1 MSKKSRRRN
10 KLLLAGAAL
19 FGASKLGMLGGKTAA
34 AGATSSNVV
43 GKTDAFKKSFVKP
56 KVEKK
61 VEYIT
66 KKVKTKDIPGKKGKD
81 VISSG
86 PFKMFGITSTEP
98 KFSKESVAAF
108 KKSNEAQKNRRSKS
122 IFGINIDSLKSKIAS
137 AAENRAAK
145 KDAFN
150 LKVKANNA
158 KIKNPGSFFNNK
170 GTMVKARG
178 GGMARNKP
186 TKLY

>member
-1 MSKKSRRRN
+1 MSKKSRKRN

-19 FGASKLGMLGGKTAA
+19 FGASKLGMLGGKSTA
-34 AGATSSNVV
+34 SNIV
-43 GKTDAFKKSFVKP
+43 GKTPAFRKSVTEASKKPLSKGPLLGAKDIVK
-56 KVEKK
+56 KK
-61 VEYIT
+61 
-66 KKVKTKDIPGKKGKD
+66 IPGKIGKD

-86 PFKMFGITSTEP
+86 PFKMFGVTKTGP

-122 IFGINIDSLKSKIAS
+122 IFGINIDSLKSKIAK
-137 AAENRAAK
+137 AAENRTAK

-150 LKVKANNA
+150 SKVKSSNA
-158 KIKNPGSFFNNK
+158 KIKNPGNFFNSK

-186 TKLY
+186 TRLY

>member
-1 MSKKSRRRN
+1 MSKKSRKRN

-19 FGASKLGMLGGKTAA
+19 FGASKLGILGGKTAA
-34 AGATSSNVV
+34 SNVV
-43 GKTDAFKKSFVKP
+43 GKTDAFKKSVTEFSKKPSSKGPTLGAKDIVK
-56 KVEKK
+56 KK
-61 VEYIT
+61 
-66 KKVKTKDIPGKKGKD
+66 IPGKKGKD

-122 IFGINIDSLKSKIAS
+122 IFGINIDSLKSKIAN
-137 AAENRAAK
+137 AAESRAAK

-158 KIKNPGSFFNNK
+158 KIKNPGSYFNK